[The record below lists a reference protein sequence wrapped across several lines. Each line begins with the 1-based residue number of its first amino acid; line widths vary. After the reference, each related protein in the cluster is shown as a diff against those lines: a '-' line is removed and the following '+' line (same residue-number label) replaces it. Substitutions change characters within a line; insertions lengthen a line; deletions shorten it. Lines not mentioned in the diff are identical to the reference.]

1 MTGICELQDKSWG
14 ISINVYKIIIIILIT
29 IFLNP
34 DMCIPKE
41 NDRVGYRLGNS
52 DMAWF

>member
-1 MTGICELQDKSWG
+1 MCELQGKSWS
-14 ISINVYKIIIIILIT
+14 ISINVYKIIIIILI
-29 IFLNP
+29 IIVLNP

-41 NDRVGYRLGNS
+41 NDGGGYRLDNS